1 MSAEARG
8 RVFLVGAG
16 PGDPGLLTQR
26 GAHALRTAD
35 VLLYDALASDAI
47 VALVPPTCERRFVGK
62 RGGEPGA
69 EQREIEALM
78 VREARVGKRVVRLK
92 GGDPFVFGRGGEEA
106 QTLRAAGVAFEV
118 VPGISSVVAA
128 NAYAG
133 IPVTH
138 RAHSVGFTA
147 ATGHEDP
154 TKPESTI
161 DFAKLADPHRTLIFL
176 MAVRNLER
184 ICAQLLANG
193 MSPDTPAA
201 VIENGTLPSQRTIV
215 GTLAT
220 VAAEAVR
227 VGIASPAIVT
237 VGGVVTLRDEVRWF
251 DEQPLF
257 GKRILITRPATQA
270 SDFAS
275 EISARCGEAILAPT
289 ISIEP
294 PDDDRALR
302 DACTRIDTFAWA
314 IFTSRNAVDAVF
326 AQLDASTRDA
336 RAFGRARVA
345 AIGPKTALALQE
357 RGIRPDLVPETYIG
371 EALADALLQA
381 TAAGDTVVQFRAQEA
396 RDVFSDVLRAA
407 GRTVEIVPAY
417 RTALQRD
424 ASFAAAVARANVLT
438 FTSASTVRGYVAN
451 YADARAAVKAAQGKT
466 VACIGP
472 IATKAAHD
480 AGLHVDVTAPE
491 HTAGGLLA
499 ALEEFFTS
507 AP

>member
-1 MSAEARG
+1 MSADTRG

-47 VALVPPTCERRFVGK
+47 VALAPPSCEIRFVGK

-78 VREARVGKRVVRLK
+78 VREARAGKRVVRLK

-106 QTLRAAGVAFEV
+106 QTLRAAGIAFEV
-118 VPGISSVVAA
+118 IPGISSVVAA

-138 RAHSVGFTA
+138 RSHSIGFTA

-161 DFAKLADPHRTLIFL
+161 DFGKLADPNRTLIFL

-184 ICAQLLANG
+184 ICTQLQAHG
-193 MSPDTPAA
+193 MASDTPVA
-201 VIENGTLPSQRTIV
+201 VIQNGTLPSQRTLI

-220 VAAEAVR
+220 IAAEAAR
-227 VGIASPAIVT
+227 AGIASPAIVT

-251 DEQPLF
+251 DTLPLF

-270 SDFAS
+270 TEFAS
-275 EISARCGEAILAPT
+275 EISARGGEAILAPT
-289 ISIEP
+289 ISIEA
-294 PDDDRALR
+294 PDDARALH
-302 DACTRIDTFAWA
+302 DAPTRLDTFAWTV
-314 IFTSRNAVDAVF
+314 FTSRNAVEAIF
-326 AQLDASTRDA
+326 AQLDAVKRDA

-345 AIGPKTALALQE
+345 AIGPQTARALEE
-357 RGIRPDLVPETYIG
+357 RGIRPDLVPETYVG
-371 EALADALLQA
+371 EELANALLQA
-381 TAAGDTVVQFRAQEA
+381 TAAGDAVAQFRAQEA
-396 RDVFSDVLRAA
+396 RDVISEALRAA
-407 GRTVEIVPAY
+407 GRTVEIVPVY
-417 RTALQRD
+417 RTALLCD
-424 ASFAAAVARANVLT
+424 ASFAAAAARATVLT

-451 YADARAAVKAAQGKT
+451 YADPRAAVEAARGKT
-466 VACIGP
+466 IACIGP
-472 IATKAAHD
+472 IAAKAARD
-480 AGLHVDVTAPE
+480 AGLHVDVSASE

-507 AP
+507 AS

>member
-1 MSAEARG
+1 MSAKPGG

-47 VALVPPTCERRFVGK
+47 VALAPPTCEKRFVGK

-78 VREARVGKRVVRLK
+78 VREARAGKRVVRLK

-138 RAHSVGFTA
+138 RSHSVGFTA

-161 DFAKLADPHRTLIFL
+161 DFGKLADPHRTLIFL

-184 ICAQLLANG
+184 ICTQLQAHG
-193 MSPDTPAA
+193 MAPDTPVA
-201 VIENGTLPSQRTIV
+201 VIQNGTLPSQRTLV

-220 VAAEAVR
+220 IAEEAAR

-237 VGGVVTLRDEVRWF
+237 VGGVVTLRDDVRWF
-251 DEQPLF
+251 DTLPLF
-257 GKRILITRPATQA
+257 GKRILITRPAAQA
-270 SDFAS
+270 TAFAA
-275 EISARCGEAILAPT
+275 EISARGGEAILAPT

-302 DACTRIDTFAWA
+302 DALTRLDALAWA
-314 IFTSRNAVDAVF
+314 VFTSRNAVEAVF
-326 AQLDASTRDA
+326 AQLDAAQRDA
-336 RAFGRARVA
+336 RAFGRTRIA
-345 AIGPKTALALQE
+345 AIGPQTALALEE
-357 RGIRPDLVPETYIG
+357 RGIRADLVPDTYVG
-371 EALADALLQA
+371 EDLANALLAA
-381 TAAGDTVVQFRAQEA
+381 TAPGDAVAQFRAQEA
-396 RDVFSDVLRAA
+396 RDVISETLRAA
-407 GRTVEIVPAY
+407 GRAVEVVPAY
-417 RTALQRD
+417 RTALVHD
-424 ASFAAAVARANVLT
+424 ASVARAVARANILT
-438 FTSASTVRGYVAN
+438 FTSASTVHGYAAN
-451 YADARAAVKAAQGKT
+451 YADARDAVEAARGKT
-466 VACIGP
+466 IACIGP
-472 IATKAAHD
+472 IAAKAARD
-480 AGLHVDVTAPE
+480 AGLRVDVSAPE
-491 HTAGGLLA
+491 HTADGLLA

-507 AP
+507 AS